1 MCLIAFYH
9 LVFFNLGAL
18 KKQNTLKMKRITN
31 LVIICLCLISTSF
44 AQNNSQEEGAEK
56 DDYSANY
63 TGLKFR
69 SIGPA
74 LMSGRISDIVI
85 HPDNENVWYISAGSG
100 GVWKTEN
107 AGTTWQS
114 LFDGQQSFS
123 IGCVTLDPQN
133 PKVVWVGTGENV
145 GGRHMSYGDGI
156 YKSEDGG
163 NSWKN
168 MGLKQSEHLSKIVV
182 HPTNSNIIWVASQ
195 GPLWSKG
202 GERGVYKSTDGG
214 KNWKQTLG
222 NDAWVGAT
230 DILIDPRN
238 PDVLYAAT
246 WQRHRTVAGYMGGGP
261 GTAIYKSTDGGE
273 TWNKLANGLPSGN
286 MGKIGLAISPQ
297 KPDVV
302 YAAIE
307 LDRRTGGVYKSENQG
322 ASWNKMS
329 DAVAGGTGPH
339 YYQEL
344 FASPHNFDELYL
356 ADNYMQVSFDGG
368 KTFKRMNES
377 EKHVDNHAVAFK
389 KNDPNYILVGCDGG
403 LYESFDRT
411 ANWKFIN
418 NLPLT
423 QFYKIAVDDAE
434 PFYYVYGGT
443 QDNNTQGAPSRTDN
457 IHGIRNSDW
466 FVVLGGDGHQP
477 ATEPGNP
484 NVVYAQ
490 WQQGHLNRH
499 DRVSGENINIQP
511 QPELGEKTERYNWDA
526 PILVSPHNPKRIYHA
541 SQRVWKSDDRGDS
554 WEPIS
559 GDLTNNIERIQTPFY
574 GEKQK
579 WDNAWDIYAMS
590 NYSSITSLSESPKK
604 EGLIY
609 AGTDDGIIQVTEDG
623 GANWRKVDFTKIKG
637 LPTTAFV
644 NDIKADMYDENV
656 VYAVFDNHKYGDY
669 KPYLFKS
676 SNKGK
681 TWTSIS
687 NNLPDRTLLWRI
699 VQDHEKGN
707 LMFLGTEFGVYF
719 TLDGA
724 ETWIK
729 LKNGLP
735 NISVRDLAIQKR
747 ENDLVAGTFG
757 RGIYILDDYSSLREF
772 APDKE
777 NSEAQLF
784 KPRAGKWY
792 IQRKILGG
800 GKKAA
805 QGDGYFVADN
815 PPFGVEFTYYLKDS
829 YKTKETI
836 RKEKEKETEKAG
848 EKVGV
853 PEWNVLDEE
862 KKEIPPSIWLFIYDT
877 EGNILRK
884 IEGKN
889 NKGFNRISWDLLT
902 ESTFTIS
909 AENKNNK
916 RRGYTA
922 GPGNYKAQLFKK
934 IEGSYTEIGQD
945 VSFEVNPSNKGS
957 LDGSSPDQVV
967 EHWKNVLSL
976 RGKTNDLNVDVK
988 DTKNTVELML
998 IAYDKAKLSDKTLH
1012 TELLKLR
1019 DQILVLEQQ
1028 LRGSKARSEVGEKN
1042 EYPTIYDYI
1051 WKANSQSSTY
1061 GPTQTQLKSLEN
1073 ANTLFNQMTAKL
1085 KLIKNAIGPF
1095 ENKLEEIG
1103 APKIR
1108 K

>member
-1 MCLIAFYH
+1 MKPII
-9 LVFFNLGAL
+9 FF
-18 KKQNTLKMKRITN
+18 
-31 LVIICLCLISTSF
+31 ICLCLASISF
-44 AQNNSQEEGAEK
+44 AQKKGAQEEETK
-56 DDYSANY
+56 KEDFSATY
-63 TGLKFR
+63 TGLAFR

-85 HPDNENVWYISAGSG
+85 HPDNENVWYITAGSG

-107 AGTTWQS
+107 AGTTWNS
-114 LFDGQQSFS
+114 IFDGQKSFA
-123 IGCVTLDPQN
+123 IGCITLDPQN
-133 PKVVWVGTGENV
+133 PEVVWVGTGENV
-145 GGRHMSYGDGI
+145 GGRHISYGDGI

-163 NSWKN
+163 SSWKN
-168 MGLKQSEHLSKIVV
+168 MGLETSEHLSKIII
-182 HPTNSNIIWVASQ
+182 HPTNSDIMWVASQ

-214 KNWKQTLG
+214 ETWKQTLG
-222 NDAWVGAT
+222 DDAWVGAT
-230 DILIDPRN
+230 DMLIDPRN

-261 GTAIYKSTDGGE
+261 GTAIYKSTNGGE
-273 TWNKLANGLPSGN
+273 TWNKLSNGLPSGN
-286 MGKIGLAISPQ
+286 LGKIGLALSPQ

-307 LDRRTGGVYKSENQG
+307 LDRRSGGVYKSENQG
-322 ASWNKMS
+322 GSWTKMS

-356 ADNYMQVSFDGG
+356 ADNYMQVSYDGG
-368 KTFKRMNES
+368 KTFQRMNES

-411 ANWKFIN
+411 KNWKFID
-418 NLPLT
+418 NLPIT

-434 PFYYVYGGT
+434 PFYFVYGGT

-457 IHGIRNSDW
+457 SHGIRNADW

-484 NVVYAQ
+484 NIVYAQ

-499 DRVSGENINIQP
+499 DRSTGENINIQP
-511 QPELGEKTERYNWDA
+511 QPELGEKTERFNWDA
-526 PILVSPHNPKRIYHA
+526 PILVSPHNPARLYHA
-541 SQRVWKSDDRGDS
+541 SQRVWKSEDRGDS

-559 GDLTNNIERIQTPFY
+559 GDLTHNIERIQTPFY

-590 NYSSITSLSESPKK
+590 NYSTITSLSESPKK

-623 GANWRKVDFTKIKG
+623 GANWRKVDFSKMKG
-637 LPTTAFV
+637 LPATAFV
-644 NDIKADMYDENV
+644 NDIKADLYDENV

-669 KPYLFKS
+669 QPYLYKS
-676 SNKGK
+676 PDKGK
-681 TWTSIS
+681 TWVSIS

-699 VQDHEKGN
+699 VQDHEKSD

-719 TLDGA
+719 TLNGGQD
-724 ETWIK
+724 WIK
-729 LKNGLP
+729 LKGGLP

-757 RGIYILDDYSSLREF
+757 RGIYILDDYSSLRTF
-772 APDKE
+772 NPDDKDA
-777 NSEAQLF
+777 EAQLF
-784 KPRAGKWY
+784 TPRAGKWY
-792 IQRKILGG
+792 MQRRVLGG

-815 PPFGVEFTYYLKDS
+815 PPYGVEFSYYLKEG
-829 YKTKETI
+829 YKTKEAI
-836 RKEKEKETEKAG
+836 RKEKEKETEDAG
-848 EKVGV
+848 EIVGV
-853 PEWNVLDEE
+853 PEWNVLEEE
-862 KKEIPPSIWLFIYDT
+862 KKEIAPGVWLFVYDT
-877 EGNILRK
+877 QGNILRK

-889 NKGFNRISWDLLT
+889 NKGFNRISWNLST
-902 ESTFTIS
+902 ESTSSIS
-909 AENKNNK
+909 PENKDRNGN
-916 RRGYTA
+916 GYQA
-922 GPGNYKAQLFKK
+922 GPGNYSAQLFKK
-934 IEGSYTEIGQD
+934 VGGNYEAIGNK
-945 VSFEVNPSNKGS
+945 VSFEVKPFSQSS
-957 LDGSSPDQVV
+957 LEGSSADEVV
-967 EHWKNVLSL
+967 EHWKNVSDL
-976 RGKTNDLNVDVK
+976 RVKTSDLDA
-988 DTKNTVELML
+988 DIRDAKNTIEVML
-998 IAYDKAKLSDKTLH
+998 VAYDKAQSSDQVLH

-1019 DQILVLEQQ
+1019 DQILALEGQ
-1028 LRGSKARSEVGEKN
+1028 LRGSKARAEVGEKN
-1042 EYPTIYDYI
+1042 EYPTIYDYL
-1051 WKANSQSSTY
+1051 WNASNGGSTY
-1061 GPTQTQLKSLEN
+1061 GPTKTQLKCLEN
-1073 ANTLFNQMTAKL
+1073 ANTLYNQMTAKL
-1085 KLIKNAIGPF
+1085 KSITDATEPL
-1095 ENKLEEIG
+1095 ESKLEAIG